1 LFKTEEWRL
10 SYSRLC
16 HADAVAGFFTFAGAA
31 GVDRHIAVILVG
43 NMPREKFT
51 A

>member
-16 HADAVAGFFTFAGAA
+16 HADAVAGFFIFAGAA
-31 GVDRHIAVILVG
+31 GVDRHFAVILVG
-43 NMPREKFT
+43 NMPRVKLT